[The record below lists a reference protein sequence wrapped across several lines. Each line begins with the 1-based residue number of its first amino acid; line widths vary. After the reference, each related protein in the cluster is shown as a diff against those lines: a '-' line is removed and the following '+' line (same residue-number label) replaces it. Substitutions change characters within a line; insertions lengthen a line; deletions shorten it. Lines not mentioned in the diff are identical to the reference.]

1 MEYSEY
7 GLETIHN
14 DLLNLLKSFDSLCRN
29 NNILYSL
36 YAGSLLGAVREKGFI
51 PWDDDVDVIMVYEEY
66 VKLQSII
73 KGNNEYYIDTED
85 AWVPRFRRKSQTN
98 GAFIDLFWLTNAP
111 AGKMAFTC
119 KITRLK
125 ILQGML
131 KKYKSERELSAKYKI
146 LMFGAR
152 TLGSLFPRAFL
163 LRRYKAISLKDE
175 NKMTKLFSI
184 PNAAFSYLKYTFD
197 KQKYG
202 KDYDDIDFE
211 DMKAMTIRSWD
222 YVLKTVYGTDY
233 MTPPP
238 KKDRVRTHA
247 NQIKI

>member
-85 AWVPRFRRKSQTN
+85 A
-98 GAFIDLFWLTNAP
+98 
-111 AGKMAFTC
+111 
-119 KITRLK
+119 
-125 ILQGML
+125 
-131 KKYKSERELSAKYKI
+131 
-146 LMFGAR
+146 
-152 TLGSLFPRAFL
+152 
-163 LRRYKAISLKDE
+163 
-175 NKMTKLFSI
+175 
-184 PNAAFSYLKYTFD
+184 
-197 KQKYG
+197 
-202 KDYDDIDFE
+202 
-211 DMKAMTIRSWD
+211 
-222 YVLKTVYGTDY
+222 
-233 MTPPP
+233 
-238 KKDRVRTHA
+238 
-247 NQIKI
+247 